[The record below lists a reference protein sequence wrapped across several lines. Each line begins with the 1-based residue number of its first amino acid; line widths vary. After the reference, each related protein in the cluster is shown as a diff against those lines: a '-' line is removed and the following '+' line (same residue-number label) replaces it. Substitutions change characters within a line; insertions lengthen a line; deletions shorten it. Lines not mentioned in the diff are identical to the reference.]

1 MSESRAAPYLGGLRG
16 LATLIGLISAV
27 SGLMSSSTIVAL
39 NTLGII
45 GLPVLVVAFVFRS
58 EIINDEDKE
67 TGSIIV
73 IIIAVLVL
81 IGSIVYFGFGRPLDE
96 DERAFNILT
105 ILGGISLV
113 IGALILSPLA
123 KRILE
128 PPRKICPDC
137 ANSVL
142 AAARKCQYCNYRFDI
157 AES

>member
-1 MSESRAAPYLGGLRG
+1 
-16 LATLIGLISAV
+16 
-27 SGLMSSSTIVAL
+27 
-39 NTLGII
+39 
-45 GLPVLVVAFVFRS
+45 
-58 EIINDEDKE
+58 
-67 TGSIIV
+67 
-73 IIIAVLVL
+73 LVL